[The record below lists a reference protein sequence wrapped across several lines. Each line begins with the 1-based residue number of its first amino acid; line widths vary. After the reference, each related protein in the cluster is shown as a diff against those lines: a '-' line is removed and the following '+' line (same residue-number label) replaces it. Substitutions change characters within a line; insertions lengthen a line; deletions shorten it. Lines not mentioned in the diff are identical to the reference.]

1 MTVLEGVLRE
11 ELGRL
16 ESNLLA
22 FKEKLSHLPRG
33 TIYISKVY
41 NSSFVYRKRKE
52 GGKVISEY
60 IGPLSDNRSQ
70 QAIEQAKDYKRLKK
84 MISDGNKELAKL
96 RKAVKVYDKQWKS
109 LKRNIKCTR

>member
-1 MTVLEGVLRE
+1 MSILEGVLRE
-11 ELGRL
+11 ELERL

-22 FKEKLSHLPRG
+22 FKEKLAMLPRG

-52 GGKVISEY
+52 NGKVVSEY
-60 IGPLSDNRSQ
+60 IGPLNEDKSQ
-70 QAIEQAKDYKRLKK
+70 VAIEQARDYKRLKK

-96 RKAVKVYDKQWKS
+96 RKAIKAYDIQWKAS
-109 LKRNIKCTR
+109 